1 MYCTNCGN
9 ELADTEVVCGKCGHQ
24 ISGQDDSEEKRV
36 AKSYGQVPKVVVF
49 GLVILACIALGVLCG
64 RAIFSNLDTVPT
76 SVDKPSAGKPAE
88 TITPLSM
95 IRGEAHAWYLTRALN
110 EPGKDVAFALYVFG
124 NEGACEI
131 VDAIDYGGERVG
143 SYLNVGTF
151 GAIDAYSDE
160 ELVANLRRFQES
172 SDSAKGYCTSGR
184 VCVDINKDK
193 VENVVRSEAIWLEDA
208 SGEKL
213 GDFEITGTSN
223 KVFEV
228 GSSYYAGF
236 KCTHG
241 QYLVRRFDT
250 REEALA
256 AVFELDTPEST
267 TSAFTGKPDCPA
279 LSGSSSREIEIM
291 SNGTTVD
298 RIRDA
303 AKQEVE
309 SREEAAA
316 QDSVVS
322 EEPEAVEAESY
333 EQERACIASLDGWW
347 AQFGGRSGQTASTY
361 RNVLYIQDGTLYAYD
376 GDGNL
381 MGEATIDPSNV
392 ERHDGGI
399 GRITEP
405 GWYLYDLGGYVEDSD
420 QNTIICINVDGS
432 GYSGTGSYGRI
443 DGEPDW

>member
-1 MYCTNCGN
+1 MYCPKCGN
-9 ELADTEVVCGKCGHQ
+9 EIKRAEVVCGECGHQ
-24 ISGQDDSEEKRV
+24 IAERNGPRKKLIS
-36 AKSYGQVPKVVVF
+36 KSRSQSFNIAALVLAVVV
-49 GLVILACIALGVLCG
+49 CIGLGVLVG
-64 RAIFSNLDTVPT
+64 RTIFSSQNST
-76 SVDKPSAGKPAE
+76 SVSSDRPSIISSTKV
-88 TITPLSM
+88 ITPLSM
-95 IRGEAHAWYLTRALN
+95 VRGEAHAWYLTRALN
-110 EPGKDVAFALYVFG
+110 EPGEDVAYALYVFG

-131 VDAIDYGGERVG
+131 VDAIDYGGERTG

-151 GAIDAYSDE
+151 GSINTYADD
-160 ELVANLRRFQES
+160 ELVANLCRYQES
-172 SDSAKGYCTSGR
+172 SDDAKGYCTTGHVS
-184 VCVDINKDK
+184 V
-193 VENVVRSEAIWLEDA
+193 NVVRDDAKNTVVSEAIWLENA
-208 SGEKL
+208 NGEKL
-213 GDFEITGTSN
+213 GDFEITGKAN
-223 KVFEV
+223 RVFEV

-236 KCTHG
+236 KCAHG
-241 QYLVRRFDT
+241 QYLVRRFDSHD
-250 REEALA
+250 AAFA
-256 AVFELDTPEST
+256 AVFALDETEEGTYS
-267 TSAFTGKPDCPA
+267 FTEKPDYSA
-279 LSGSSSREIEIM
+279 LSGLNIRKIEIV

-298 RIRDA
+298 RIKDE

-309 SREEAAA
+309 AREEESAR
-316 QDSVVS
+316 DSVVS

-381 MGEATIDPSNV
+381 TGEATIDPSNV

-399 GRITEP
+399 GRIAEP